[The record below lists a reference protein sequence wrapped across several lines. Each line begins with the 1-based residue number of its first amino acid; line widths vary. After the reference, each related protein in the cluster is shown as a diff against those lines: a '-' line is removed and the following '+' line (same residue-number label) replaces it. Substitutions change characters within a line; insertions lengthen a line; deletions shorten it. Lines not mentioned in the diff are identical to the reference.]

1 MYYIYSLHED
11 KKSVVACMQGYWTS
25 SQDGYNDFT
34 RNMHILLVSDIHAN
48 LSALEAV
55 IKDAGSFGQIWCLGD
70 VVGYGP
76 EPNECIDRLR
86 KFDLVCLAGNHDLAV
101 VGRAPLGEFTE
112 SAREIIFW
120 TRHWLTTSNH
130 DWLSS
135 LPITPLLVGHGITLV
150 HGSPRDPI
158 WEYIAERETAKENL
172 AFMDTPICLHGHSHI
187 PMMFRKPWDGLKI
200 LEEPLLVNAPIQLT
214 SYDQVFINPGSVG
227 QPRDEDPRASY
238 ALIDLDAMTLTP
250 RRIQYDFSATQKL
263 MKQAKFP
270 DRLIRR
276 LRFGQ

>member
-1 MYYIYSLHED
+1 
-11 KKSVVACMQGYWTS
+11 MQGYWTS

-101 VGRAPLGEFTE
+101 VGGAPLSEFTE
-112 SAREIIFW
+112 SARDIIFW

-135 LPITPLLVGHGITLV
+135 LPTMPLPVGHGITLV
-150 HGSPRDPI
+150 HGSLRDPI
-158 WEYIAERETAKENL
+158 WEYIVEREIAKENL

-238 ALIDLDAMTLTP
+238 ALIDLEAMTLTP